1 MLILHSNIHKQ
12 LQMKKLAFIAIMF
25 CTCTAFAQQPKLTY
39 HVNTAGNTDQS
50 EFTITAQVFAS
61 NNNNDA
67 FHGVVNAFS
76 NHVGNELKR
85 LAPVTI
91 KPSSISVELTYEG
104 AGIMSLTYTIVL
116 QKTISGDEM
125 YYFDHRGALSVSTN
139 QDSARNDSQRRC
151 LGQFNVSIKNF
162 RTQYGEKNLM
172 TRIPYNY
179 GTIKNGTNYWSIS
192 ESFFAAAK

>member
-1 MLILHSNIHKQ
+1 
-12 LQMKKLAFIAIMF
+12 MKKLSLIAIVFF
-25 CTCTAFAQQPKLTY
+25 CAYATFAQQRLSY
-39 HVNTAGNTDQS
+39 HINTANNADQS

-61 NNNNDA
+61 NNNNDV
-67 FHGVVNAFS
+67 FHGVANAFS

-104 AGIMSLTYTIVL
+104 AGTMSLTYIIVL

-139 QDSARNDSQRRC
+139 QDAARNDSQRRC
-151 LGQFNVSIKNF
+151 LEQFNVSIKNF

-172 TRIPYNY
+172 TKIPYNY
-179 GTIKNGTNYWSIS
+179 GTIQNGTNYWSIS
-192 ESFFAAAK
+192 ESFFASAK